1 MSYDLM
7 VFDPTVAPRE
17 REAFLAWYAAQT
29 EWTEPHDYRDPLVTC
44 PALLAWYSQM
54 RGEFPNMHEPAF
66 AAYDDLHAT
75 SYSIGHSSIY
85 ACFRWPLAE
94 AAYAAARANAARH
107 GVGFFDASSD
117 AAEIWF
123 PPPQ

>member
-7 VFDPTVAPRE
+7 VFDPKIAPRE

-29 EWTEPHDYRDPLVTC
+29 QWTEPHDYRDPLVTC

-54 RGEFPNMHEPAF
+54 RGEFPNLYEQA
-66 AAYDDLHAT
+66 DGDGDLHAT
-75 SYSIGHSSIY
+75 EYSIGYSAIY
-85 ACFRWPLAE
+85 ASFRWPVAE
-94 AAYAAARANAARH
+94 SAYTATRTAAERH

-123 PPPQ
+123 PPAK